1 MKEVLYEGKFL
12 NMAKE
17 GRWEFC
23 ERVNDTR
30 AAMIFA
36 CTPDNKVLLV
46 EEFRPP
52 VGARCLCFPAGLVGD
67 VAPESAAAAAI
78 RELEEETGYTA
89 AGMQFL
95 FSGPS
100 SPGLTS
106 EMLSFFLATGL
117 SRVSQGGGVEGENIT
132 VHEVPMDSIDSW
144 LAQKDTEGVLI
155 DSRLYAGLYFLRCPN
170 LP

>member
-1 MKEVLYEGKFL
+1 MKENLYSGKFL
-12 NMAKE
+12 NLARE

-67 VAPESAAAAAI
+67 VAPESAAAAAT

-89 AGMQFL
+89 ARMQFL

-144 LAQKDTEGVLI
+144 LVQKDAEGVLI
-155 DSRLYAGLYFLRCPN
+155 DARIYAGLYFLRRR
-170 LP
+170 

>member
-1 MKEVLYEGKFL
+1 MKENLYSGKFL
-12 NMAKE
+12 NLARE

-67 VAPESAAAAAI
+67 VAPESAAAAAT

-117 SRVSQGGGVEGENIT
+117 SRVSQGGGVDGENIT

-144 LAQKDTEGVLI
+144 LAQKDAEGVLI
-155 DSRLYAGLYFLRCPN
+155 DARIYAGLYFLRCR
-170 LP
+170 

>member
-1 MKEVLYEGKFL
+1 MKENLYSGKFL
-12 NMAKE
+12 NLARE

-67 VAPESAAAAAI
+67 VAPESAAAAAT

-89 AGMQFL
+89 ARMQFL

-117 SRVSQGGGVEGENIT
+117 SRVSQGGGVDGENIT

-144 LAQKDTEGVLI
+144 LAQKDAEGVLI
-155 DSRLYAGLYFLRCPN
+155 DARIYAGLYFLRRH
-170 LP
+170 

>member
-1 MKEVLYEGKFL
+1 MKEVVYQGKFL

-23 ERVNDTR
+23 ERVKDTA

-36 CTPDNKVLLV
+36 CTPDNRVLLV

-52 VGARCLCFPAGLVGD
+52 VGRRCLCFPAGLVGD
-67 VAPESAAAAAI
+67 GNPESAAAAAT

-89 AGMQFL
+89 ARMEFL

-106 EMLSFFLATGL
+106 EMISFFRASGL
-117 SRVSQGGGVEGENIT
+117 SRVSQGGGVDGENIT
-132 VHEVPMDSIDSW
+132 VHEVPMDSINSW
-144 LAQKDTEGVLI
+144 LAQKENEGVLVDARI
-155 DSRLYAGLYFLRCPN
+155 YAGIYFLQH
-170 LP
+170 

>member
-1 MKEVLYEGKFL
+1 MKESLYSGKFL
-12 NMAKE
+12 NLARE

-67 VAPESAAAAAI
+67 VAPESAAAAAT

-89 AGMQFL
+89 ADMQFL

-117 SRVSQGGGVEGENIT
+117 SRVSQGGGVDGENIT

-144 LAQKDTEGVLI
+144 LAQKDAEGVLI
-155 DSRLYAGLYFLRCPN
+155 DARIYAGLYFLRR
-170 LP
+170 

>member
-1 MKEVLYEGKFL
+1 MKEVVYTGKFL

-67 VAPESAAAAAI
+67 VAPESAAAAAT

-89 AGMQFL
+89 ASMQLL
-95 FSGPS
+95 FAGPS

-117 SRVSQGGGVEGENIT
+117 SRVSQGGGVDGENIT
-132 VHEVPMDSIDSW
+132 VHEVPMDQIDSW
-144 LAQKDTEGVLI
+144 LEQKRAHGVLVDPRI
-155 DSRLYAGLYFLRCPN
+155 YTGLYFLRQ
-170 LP
+170 L

>member
-1 MKEVLYEGKFL
+1 MKEIVYTGKFL

-67 VAPESAAAAAI
+67 VAPESAAAAAT

-89 AGMQFL
+89 ASMQFL
-95 FSGPS
+95 FAGPS

-117 SRVSQGGGVEGENIT
+117 SRVSQGGGVDGENIT
-132 VHEVPMDSIDSW
+132 VHEVPMDQIDSW
-144 LAQKDTEGVLI
+144 LEQKRAHGVLVDPRI
-155 DSRLYAGLYFLRCPN
+155 YTGLYFLRQ
-170 LP
+170 L